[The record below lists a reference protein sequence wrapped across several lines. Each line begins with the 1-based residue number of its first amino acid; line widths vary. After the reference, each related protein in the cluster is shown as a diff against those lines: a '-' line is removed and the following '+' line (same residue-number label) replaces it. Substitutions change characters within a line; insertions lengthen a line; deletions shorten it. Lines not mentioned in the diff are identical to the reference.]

1 MNPTWRTTVVGCVT
15 ILALGT
21 LQALGKLD
29 AGTLSAILG
38 IFGTLAAK
46 HAAKR

>member
-1 MNPTWRTTVVGCVT
+1 MSANWRTTVTGCVT
-15 ILALGT
+15 ILALAG
-21 LQALGKLD
+21 LQALGRLD
-29 AGTLSAILG
+29 AGTLSAIVG